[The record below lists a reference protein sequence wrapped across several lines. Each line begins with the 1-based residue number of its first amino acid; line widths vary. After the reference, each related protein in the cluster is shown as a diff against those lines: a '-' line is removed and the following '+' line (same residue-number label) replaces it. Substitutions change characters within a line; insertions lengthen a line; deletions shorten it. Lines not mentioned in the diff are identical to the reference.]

1 MTQPLNTLIPAY
13 QLSNADYHRAE
24 GISKSGLDLIAR
36 SPMHYRFRELC
47 EPTAAMILG
56 TATHAAILE
65 PIAYAS
71 DYVILSPD
79 VADRR
84 SSVYKEAVKQR
95 GQEYVLLASDADLI
109 AGMCE
114 SVQANPH
121 AAALLAD
128 GESEMSLFTRDP
140 VTGVIV
146 RARYDWLTR
155 AGQPVDLKTTK
166 DASDDAFGKSVMN
179 YRYHV
184 QDVFYCDVWEWAFGE
199 QPPQMLFL
207 AVESDMPHC
216 TAIHRIPHDFRQ
228 YARKV
233 YRADL
238 NRYAECL
245 ESGEWPG
252 LPGEPHTTQMPGWA
266 IAMVEN
272 EMELTV

>member
-1 MTQPLNTLIPAY
+1 MNNPLNTLIPAS
-13 QLSNADYHRAE
+13 QLSNAAYHQAE
-24 GISKSGLDLIAR
+24 GISKSGLDLFAR
-36 SPMHYRFRELC
+36 SPAHYRYSAKR
-47 EPTAAMILG
+47 EPTSAMSLG

-65 PIAYAS
+65 PDLYAEQ
-71 DYVILSPD
+71 YVILRDAP
-79 VADRR
+79 DRR

-95 GQEYVLLASDADLI
+95 GSEYVLLGKEADQI
-109 AGMCE
+109 AGMQE
-114 SVQANPH
+114 AVRANPH

-128 GESEMSLFTRDP
+128 GESEQSLFTRDP

-146 RARYDWLTR
+146 RVRYDWLTA
-155 AGQPVDLKTTK
+155 AGQPVDLKTTQ
-166 DASDDAFGKSVMN
+166 DASDEAFGKSIMN

-184 QDVFYCDVWEWAFGE
+184 QDVLYCDAWEWAFGE
-199 QPPQMLFL
+199 QPPPMLFL
-207 AVESDMPHC
+207 AVESEMPHC

-228 YARKV
+228 YARKL

>member
-1 MTQPLNTLIPAY
+1 MTQPLNTLIPASR
-13 QLSNADYHRAE
+13 LSNADYHSGE

-36 SPMHYRFRELC
+36 SPAHYRYRTERK
-47 EPTAAMILG
+47 PTASMALG

-65 PIAYAS
+65 PDIYAEQ
-71 DYVILSPD
+71 YVILRDAP
-79 VADRR
+79 DRR
-84 SSVYKEAVKQR
+84 SSVYKEAVKVHGSDR
-95 GQEYVLLASDADLI
+95 VLLGDDADLI
-109 AGMCE
+109 AGMQE
-114 SVQANPH
+114 SVRANPH

-146 RARYDWLTR
+146 RARYDWLTA

-199 QPPQMLFL
+199 QPPPMLFL

-216 TAIHRIPHDFRQ
+216 VAIHRIPEDFRQ
-228 YARKV
+228 YARKL

-238 NRYAECL
+238 NLYAECL

-252 LPGEPHTTQMPGWA
+252 YDSSPHTTQMPGWA
-266 IAMVEN
+266 IAMIEN
-272 EMELTV
+272 ETEITV